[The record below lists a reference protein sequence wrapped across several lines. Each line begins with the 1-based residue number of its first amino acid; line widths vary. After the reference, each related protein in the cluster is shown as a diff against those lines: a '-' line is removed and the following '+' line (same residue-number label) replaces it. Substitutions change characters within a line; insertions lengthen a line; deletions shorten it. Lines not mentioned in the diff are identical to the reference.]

1 MFESVSLLE
10 SEGHTEAS
18 QYPLW
23 YVGVEVDIAIYRIN
37 SNLRTEAA
45 LTAQAYAS
53 VKSKKAAKAFTKTL
67 EKLG

>member
-1 MFESVSLLE
+1 MSLLE
-10 SEGHTEAS
+10 SEGQSEAS

-23 YVGVEVDIAIYRIN
+23 YLSQESDIAIARIN
-37 SNLRTEAA
+37 SNLRMTAA

-53 VKSKKAAKAFTKTL
+53 IKSKKGAKAFQKTL